1 MGSTDGSWAISDFEM
16 GIRVCHTEFC
26 EECSSAK
33 ECTACASG
41 YTLLDSKDCYA
52 CFSGEEGCID
62 TSGGCKLD
70 TKETGVVISFLILF
84 LSILYLNDLVYTNFS
99 LSLDT
104 KIEYNYFF
112 DPFDQSATN
121 WNLVELHA
129 ITSAPTT
136 CDE

>member
-1 MGSTDGSWAISDFEM
+1 MLVFQVKKA
-16 GIRVCHTEFC
+16 VL
-26 EECSSAK
+26 
-33 ECTACASG
+33 
-41 YTLLDSKDCYA
+41 TLVEDVSLIQRRQ
-52 CFSGEEGCID
+52 G
-62 TSGGCKLD
+62 L
-70 TKETGVVISFLILF
+70 VISFLILF